1 MQDFKERHSRTARI
15 YGWAALD
22 RLRQARVAVFGVGGV
37 GGYIVEALAR
47 MGVGEIDLCDSD
59 SVAESNINRQII
71 ATYGTVGEKKVDV
84 AAARIHEISP
94 ETTVRTYPVFFS
106 EETADLF
113 DFASYDYVA
122 DAIDSVKSKVE
133 LIARAKAAGVPV
145 ISAMGAGN
153 KRDPSAF
160 RVADIE
166 KTRVCPL
173 ARAVRTALKKRGIRG
188 VKTVYSEELPASADT
203 ETKDTEAQNTDRRP
217 PASTPFCPAVM
228 GLLMANEIVK
238 DLIKTE

>member
-1 MQDFKERHSRTARI
+1 MQAYRERHSRTARI
-15 YGWAALD
+15 YGWAAIE
-22 RLRQARVAVFGVGGV
+22 RLQSARVAVFGVGGV

-47 MGVGEIDLCDSD
+47 MGVGAIDLCDSD
-59 SVAESNINRQII
+59 TVSLSNVNRQIL
-71 ATYGTVGEKKVDV
+71 ATNDTVGEKKVDA
-84 AAARIHEISP
+84 AAARIRAISP

-106 EETADLF
+106 EETASLF
-113 DFASYDYVA
+113 DFSAYDYVA

-145 ISAMGAGN
+145 IAAMGAGN
-153 KRDPSAF
+153 KKDPSAF

-188 VKTVYSEELPASADT
+188 VKTVYSEELPVSAETEETEVASG
-203 ETKDTEAQNTDRRP
+203 ERRV

-228 GLLMANEIVK
+228 GLLMANEIVS
-238 DLIKTE
+238 DLMKTE